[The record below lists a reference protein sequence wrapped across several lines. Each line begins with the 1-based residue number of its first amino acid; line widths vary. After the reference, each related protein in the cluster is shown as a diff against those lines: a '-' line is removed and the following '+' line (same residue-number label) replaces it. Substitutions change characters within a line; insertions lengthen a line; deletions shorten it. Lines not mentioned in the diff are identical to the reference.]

1 MELFL
6 NSSWVLLAIA
16 SVCLWMR
23 LERRAGDERRLRL
36 IALALLLV
44 ILLPVISVSDDL
56 QMLQYPAE
64 SDLFQCQRRD
74 CLASSS
80 HAVHPVM
87 AALPEQA
94 FAEMTWSFQR
104 YATRLNYASRA
115 IENPAFDAI
124 QNRPPPAA

>member
-1 MELFL
+1 MELFF
-6 NSSWVLLAIA
+6 NSAWALLAIA
-16 SVCLWMR
+16 SVCLWMQR
-23 LERRAGDERRLRL
+23 ERRAGAECRSPL

-64 SDLFQCQRRD
+64 SDLFQSQRRD
-74 CLASSS
+74 CVASCS
-80 HAVHPVM
+80 HAVHPAI
-87 AALPEQA
+87 AALPEQV
-94 FAEMTWSFQR
+94 FAEVAWSFQR

-115 IENPAFDAI
+115 VENPVFDAI